1 MSTLSFPGV
10 PETAGETDGADRL
23 ADRPNT
29 RFLQRLRSGDLRAL
43 DAILAEYWSAVERY
57 AARMLDDRDAGQDI
71 ALETFIRLWTHATDW
86 RVQSLRG
93 LVFRIARNLCIDEQR
108 RRGAEQRALARE
120 ATVAAVNAAPAPDE
134 MLERDNVVSEV
145 DEAIQ
150 SLPDRRREAF
160 TLVHLNGL
168 SYREAARIMGL
179 SVKTVSNHLGAA
191 LAQLRERLRPTLIR
205 EYHPS
210 ERE

>member
-1 MSTLSFPGV
+1 MRPSGR
-10 PETAGETDGADRL
+10 TDAWL
-23 ADRPNT
+23 
-29 RFLQRLRSGDLRAL
+29 LQRLRSGDLRAL
-43 DAILAEYWSAVERY
+43 DAIVPAYWPAVERY

-71 ALETFIRLWTHATDW
+71 ALETFIRLWIHATDW

-108 RRGAEQRALARE
+108 RRGARQRAVVREVAGADASAR
-120 ATVAAVNAAPAPDE
+120 PDPDE
-134 MLERDNVVSEV
+134 MLERDHVVNEV

-168 SYREAARIMGL
+168 SYREAAQIMGL
-179 SVKTVSNHLGAA
+179 SVKTVGNHVGAA
-191 LAQLRERLRPTLIR
+191 LAQLRQRLLPMLVR
-205 EYHPS
+205 EYAPS
-210 ERE
+210 GGE